1 MEVIIVGVDGS
12 DASFKALDLAA
23 ALVRDL
29 PDAQLLA
36 VFCSFRPYFFPD
48 VVEDDLDTYGVEA
61 EARGIEDRV
70 KTRLDGTETRWTFER
85 HDGQPAN
92 ELGRVADERGARMV
106 VVGRS
111 GLGAMREV
119 MVGSVS
125 NRLIHHSDCPV
136 LLV

>member
-12 DASFKALDLAA
+12 EASFNALDMAA

-29 PDAQLLA
+29 PDAQLVA
-36 VFCSFRPYFFPD
+36 VYCSFRPYFFP
-48 VVEDDLDTYGVEA
+48 VTVEGDLDSYGIEA
-61 EARGIEDRV
+61 EAREIEDRV
-70 KTRLDGTETRWTFER
+70 KTRLDGTGTAWTFER
-85 HDGQPAN
+85 HDGRPAE
-92 ELGRVADERGARMV
+92 ELSRVAGERGARMV

-111 GLGAMREV
+111 GMGTMREV

-125 NRLIHHSDCPV
+125 NRLIHHMDCPV